1 MNPMMFSSAASTLY
15 PWVQDSNFSRP
26 RVGPFPN
33 MNPAAERARMGN
45 PLQRAAG
52 QFPMPDDERL
62 KSAFAAFE
70 PGAPAAPQ
78 GRDQGLITK
87 FANLLHS
94 RADAAASAPAAPPN
108 APPAAPAPPPAPEAA
123 PMPQSRPGGAPEADT
138 THLYGGSPE
147 TNALLR
153 PMGTPLPWQG
163 SPFAGLL
170 NAGYERGMSSDA
182 GLIPKMIHAYGRA
195 FS

>member
-1 MNPMMFSSAASTLY
+1 MNPMMFSSIASTLY
-15 PWVQDSNFSRP
+15 PWVKDSNFSRP

-33 MNPAAERARMGN
+33 MNPAQERARMGN

-52 QFPMPDDERL
+52 LFPMSDDDRL

-70 PGAPAAPQ
+70 PQEGAPPQ

-94 RADAAASAPAAPPN
+94 RADAAN
-108 APPAAPAPPPAPEAA
+108 APPAPAEAT
-123 PMPQSRPGGAPEADT
+123 PMPQPRPAGAPSAAGAAEADF

-163 SPFAGLL
+163 SPFAGPL
-170 NAGYERGMSSDA
+170 NAMYERGLSPDA
-182 GLIPKMIHAYGRA
+182 GLVPKMVNAAGRF